1 MYNRKESEAFM
12 EKEFKVRMNVATIIF
27 LCAYALYTIYVAVT
41 KDMNTFITIA
51 IFGVLCCI
59 FFLGFRPYKYI
70 IGKKSLSIHYRLWR
84 KRQVDLM
91 ECETIC
97 DPVSRWADIATR
109 PHAIE
114 IYTNTKKR
122 YCCFPKQRVEF
133 VAAVMKENKRI
144 HCTVKAYTDVHRQLE
159 KQQRKE
165 KEKQKKSC

>member
-1 MYNRKESEAFM
+1 
-12 EKEFKVRMNVATIIF
+12 
-27 LCAYALYTIYVAVT
+27 
-41 KDMNTFITIA
+41 
-51 IFGVLCCI
+51 
-59 FFLGFRPYKYI
+59 
-70 IGKKSLSIHYRLWR
+70 
-84 KRQVDLM
+84 M

-165 KEKQKKSC
+165 KRKAEKKAAREKQKESD